1 MLASAATDAPDLLP
15 FAYGLIYTRPDMCT
29 KAREKCVRIVRAL
42 AAANRLILEK
52 PDEALALMQK
62 RFDKMDPAVLTAA
75 WQVVSKAHAKDIR
88 VAVKGLENS
97 QNVSTV
103 AKLLEQKDALTSF
116 DGLHTE
122 EFLR

>member
-1 MLASAATDAPDLLP
+1 
-15 FAYGLIYTRPDMCT
+15 
-29 KAREKCVRIVRAL
+29 
-42 AAANRLILEK
+42 
-52 PDEALALMQK
+52 
-62 RFDKMDPAVLTAA
+62 
-75 WQVVSKAHAKDIR
+75 VVAKAHARDLK

-122 EFLR
+122 EFLK